1 MEGEYTSI
9 PVSPHT
15 LLQLLTPFQN
25 FSAQGTLSCTIVIS
39 SHSTSPA
46 AQSNGTNAFSLIKE
60 GAEEESAV
68 EAIMRALGEGE
79 QVTMVDYDPS
89 LDRRED
95 KEGRVRGMSVKEEP
109 SDCAMD
115 VIKDVIV
122 KEEEDVDN
130 MFAIMTE
137 KPTNKKVKVTVVT
150 GLCHYDM

>member
-1 MEGEYTSI
+1 
-9 PVSPHT
+9 
-15 LLQLLTPFQN
+15 
-25 FSAQGTLSCTIVIS
+25 
-39 SHSTSPA
+39 
-46 AQSNGTNAFSLIKE
+46 
-60 GAEEESAV
+60 
-68 EAIMRALGEGE
+68 MRALGEGE